1 MSTRPGRGSLT
12 AVLPA
17 ALLLTSLLSAACGSS
32 EPDGTDPRVLRA
44 DGATLTAAIARD
56 PAPQILGEADGM
68 IDDRKPVRAAEVMR
82 TAAVPAVRRQIERVG
97 ALQPRSVEG
106 RALQERTLRA
116 YRTRLR
122 AIEQY
127 AAALARGELED
138 ETLLLAV
145 RAHRLAEEE
154 VLAVIGAAQELGLP
168 PRAVPAGERS
178 GARAPSP

>member
-1 MSTRPGRGSLT
+1 MSLSVGRGSLA
-12 AVLPA
+12 AVLVA
-17 ALLLTSLLSAACGSS
+17 SLLSAACGSS
-32 EPDGTDPRVLRA
+32 KPDATDPRVLRA

-97 ALQPRSVEG
+97 ALQPRSAEG

-116 YRTRLR
+116 YRARLR

-127 AAALARGELED
+127 AAALARGEIED

-154 VLAVIGAAQELGLP
+154 VLDVIGAAQQLGHP
-168 PRAVPAGERS
+168 PLAVPAGERS
-178 GARAPSP
+178 AAPRAPSQ